1 MSSQKTEYYELN
13 QWLATD
19 QVLRTDF
26 NADNAKI
33 DAALDTHAA
42 DIAALETT
50 LSQKGNCQLWT
61 ATYTGTGESGE
72 DHPNHLTFPV
82 VPLAVFIIADYGDTL
97 VMISGSTK
105 GLYITHGENSSL
117 AHTTWSGKTVS
128 WYNDGFPYTQMNQAN
143 TLYRVLAFYQAD

>member
-1 MSSQKTEYYELN
+1 MSSQKTEHYELN

-33 DAALDTHAA
+33 DAALKSQAD

-50 LSQKGNCQLWT
+50 MAQKGNCQLWT
-61 ATYTGTGESGE
+61 TTYTGTGESGE
-72 DHPNHLTFPV
+72 DSPNSITFPV
-82 VPLAVFIIADYGDTL
+82 LPLVVFIIADYGDMM
-97 VMISGSTK
+97 VMLANATN
-105 GLYITHGENSSL
+105 GLYITGGDNSSL

-128 WYNDGFPYTQMNQAN
+128 WYNDGFPYTQMNQAG